1 MNLNSNVQSLYE
13 FIKHMIDS
21 LKDEILKTNQEGFE
35 MEIQEKKNI
44 TIIIEKMINMIV
56 KLNKLSKDENLNP
69 IEHVLEKDLEI
80 IENFVQKYK
89 NKEIN

>member
-1 MNLNSNVQSLYE
+1 MNLNSNVEALYE

-21 LKDEILKTNQEGFE
+21 LKYEILQTTQEGFDIE
-35 MEIQEKKNI
+35 MKDKKNI

-69 IEHVLEKDLEI
+69 TEYLLENDLEI
-80 IENFVQKYK
+80 IENFLKKYK
-89 NKEIN
+89 NK